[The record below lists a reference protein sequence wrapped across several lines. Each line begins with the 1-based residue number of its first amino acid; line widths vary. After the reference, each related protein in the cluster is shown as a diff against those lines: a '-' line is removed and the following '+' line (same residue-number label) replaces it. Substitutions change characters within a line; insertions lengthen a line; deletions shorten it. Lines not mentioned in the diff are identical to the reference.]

1 VPGLLHLSRRNI
13 LLGLPRNT
21 QSRPSPEPVRAARA
35 EPQSQSLEIGEL
47 FSRYH
52 HQVSVWIRRLGGPGI
67 EVDDAVQD
75 VFLFALPRLHRFKGQ
90 ERLVVWL
97 YRITENVVRHQR
109 RSSRRQHRLLSEGA
123 NKDQLAANVAAPRQL
138 PPEHLAQGQALQQIY
153 GVLDQ
158 MSERNRTLI
167 ILFEL
172 EELSGQEIAELKG
185 AKVATVWVWLHR
197 ARAEFRQRLAEVRGP
212 ALTSAGASR

>member
-1 VPGLLHLSRRNI
+1 VAP
-13 LLGLPRNT
+13 
-21 QSRPSPEPVRAARA
+21 A
-35 EPQSQSLEIGEL
+35 EPQALGIGEL
-47 FSRYH
+47 FARYH
-52 HQVSVWIRRLGGPGI
+52 HQVSVWVRRLGGPGI
-67 EVDDAVQD
+67 EVDDAVQE

-109 RSSRRQHRLLSEGA
+109 RSSRRQRRLLSDGA
-123 NKDQLAANVAAPRQL
+123 NKDQLAANVAAPGQL
-138 PPEHLAQGQALQQIY
+138 PPEQVAEAQALQMIY
-153 GVLDQ
+153 GILDK

-167 ILFEL
+167 VLFEL

-197 ARAEFRQRLAEVRGP
+197 ARAEFRRRLAEVGGTLP
-212 ALTSAGASR
+212 GTLEASR